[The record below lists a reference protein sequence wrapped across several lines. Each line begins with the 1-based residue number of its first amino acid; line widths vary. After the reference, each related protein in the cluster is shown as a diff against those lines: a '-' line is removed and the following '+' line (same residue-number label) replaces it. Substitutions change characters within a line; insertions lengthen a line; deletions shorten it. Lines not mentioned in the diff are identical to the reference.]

1 LDNKTCIVIVGPTA
15 VGKTPF
21 AIEIARHF
29 ETDIISADSRQCYRE
44 LNIGVAKPSPH
55 HLQQVKHYFINSHSI
70 HHDVNAKLFEEYA
83 LLSVHEIFALHEV
96 AVVVGGTGLYVRA
109 FCEGLDAIP
118 EVDPVIRKSII
129 SSFKANGLPWLQK
142 EIEQQD
148 PRFFSMGEI
157 QNPQRMMRALE
168 VKLSTGRSVVEFH
181 SHRRKSRYFKIVK
194 VGLNLPKEQLH
205 QNINARV
212 NKMMEEGLL
221 DEVKALYPCK
231 DINALQT
238 VGYTELFDHLEGKIS
253 LDKAIEQIK
262 TNTRHY
268 AKRQTTWFSRDKEV
282 VWLDSTMLSFWRTLL
297 PGGEW

>member
-1 LDNKTCIVIVGPTA
+1 MNKTCIVIVGPTA

-44 LNIGVAKPSPH
+44 LNIGVAKPSSH
-55 HLQQVKHYFINSHSI
+55 YLQQVKHYFINSHSI
-70 HHDVNAKLFEEYA
+70 HHEVNAKLFEEYA
-83 LLSVHEIFALHEV
+83 LQSVYEIFASHEV
-96 AVVVGGTGLYVRA
+96 AVVVGGTGLYVKA

-118 EVDPVIRKSII
+118 EVDPEIRKRVI

-181 SHRRKSRYFKIVK
+181 SHRRNSRDFKIVK
-194 VGLNLPKEQLH
+194 AGLNLPKEQLH

-231 DINALQT
+231 NINALQT
-238 VGYTELFDHLEGKIS
+238 VAYNELFDHLEGKIS

-262 TNTRHY
+262 T
-268 AKRQTTWFSRDKEV
+268 
-282 VWLDSTMLSFWRTLL
+282 
-297 PGGEW
+297 